1 MLKRAFLGWLR
12 GEPNHCSMVA
22 IPTLAEE
29 DARRPNG
36 ERENLVGERTRIINR
51 LKGALAQLSIGGFNP
66 KLRHARERLTAL
78 RAPEGEAIPLNTL
91 AELRFIADQV
101 KQIET
106 ARQERPKQAPQQPSN
121 AMVLELERVR
131 GIGVETADMLAHE
144 LLSRNLRDQRAV
156 AHYAGLTG
164 SPDENGSRRRE
175 KGLAKAGN
183 ARVRRGMSRDSKLGR
198 SATRRMAGLVGRRS
212 GVARP

>member
-29 DARRPNG
+29 DATRPNR

-78 RAPEGEAIPLNTL
+78 RAPEGEAIPPNTL
-91 AELRFIADQV
+91 AELQRDVTRLRFIADQV

-106 ARQERPKQAPQQPSN
+106 ARQERLKKS
-121 AMVLELERVR
+121 
-131 GIGVETADMLAHE
+131 
-144 LLSRNLRDQRAV
+144 AV
-156 AHYAGLTG
+156 AAI
-164 SPDENGSRRRE
+164 
-175 KGLAKAGN
+175 
-183 ARVRRGMSRDSKLGR
+183 
-198 SATRRMAGLVGRRS
+198 
-212 GVARP
+212 